1 MAQTSQVEAIDL
13 PEKTTVT
20 SSDYIVVDDGTTT
33 YKAKLS
39 TVIDSVVSGTI
50 NASY

>member
-1 MAQTSQVEAIDL
+1 MATTQTSVNDL
-13 PEKTTVT
+13 PEKATVT
-20 SSDYIVVDDGTTT
+20 SNDYVIVDNGTTT

-39 TVIDSVVSGTI
+39 TVIDTVVNGAI

>member
-1 MAQTSQVEAIDL
+1 MDTSQVEAVDL

-20 SSDYIVVDDGTTT
+20 SNDYIIVDNGTTT

-39 TVIDSVVSGTI
+39 TVIDTVINGAI
-50 NASY
+50 NAEY

>member
-1 MAQTSQVEAIDL
+1 MATTQTSVKDL

-20 SSDYIVVDDGTTT
+20 SNDYVIVDNGTTT
-33 YKAKLS
+33 YKAKLL
-39 TVIDSVVSGTI
+39 TVIDTVVNGAI

>member
-1 MAQTSQVEAIDL
+1 MATTQTSVKDL

-20 SSDYIVVDDGTTT
+20 SNDYVIVDNGTPT

-39 TVIDSVVSGTI
+39 TVIDTVVSGAI

>member
-1 MAQTSQVEAIDL
+1 MAITQTSVKDL

-20 SSDYIVVDDGTTT
+20 SNDYVIVDNGTTT

-39 TVIDSVVSGTI
+39 TVIDTVVSGAI

>member
-1 MAQTSQVEAIDL
+1 MATTQTSVKDL

-20 SSDYIVVDDGTTT
+20 SNDYVIVDNGTTT

-39 TVIDSVVSGTI
+39 KVIDTVVSGAI

>member
-1 MAQTSQVEAIDL
+1 MTTTQTSVKDL

-20 SSDYIVVDDGTTT
+20 SNDYVIVDNGTTT

-39 TVIDSVVSGTI
+39 TVIDTVINGAI

>member
-1 MAQTSQVEAIDL
+1 MATTQTSVKDL

-20 SSDYIVVDDGTTT
+20 SNDYVIVDNGTTT

-39 TVIDSVVSGTI
+39 TVIETVVNGAI

>member
-1 MAQTSQVEAIDL
+1 MATTQTSVKDL
-13 PEKTTVT
+13 PEKTTVK
-20 SSDYIVVDDGTTT
+20 SNDYVIVDNGTTT

-39 TVIDSVVSGTI
+39 TVIDTVVSGAI

>member
-1 MAQTSQVEAIDL
+1 MATTQTSINQL

-20 SSDYIVVDDGTTT
+20 NNDYIIVDNGTTT

-39 TVIDSVVSGTI
+39 KVIDTVISGAI

>member
-1 MAQTSQVEAIDL
+1 MATTQTNVKDL

-20 SSDYIVVDDGTTT
+20 SNDYIIVDNGTTT

-39 TVIDSVVSGTI
+39 TVIDTVVNGAI

>member
-1 MAQTSQVEAIDL
+1 MATTQTSVKDL

-20 SSDYIVVDDGTTT
+20 STDYVIVDNGTTT

-39 TVIDSVVSGTI
+39 TVIDTVVNGAI

>member
-1 MAQTSQVEAIDL
+1 MATTQTSVKDL
-13 PEKTTVT
+13 PEKTTIR
-20 SSDYIVVDDGTTT
+20 SNDYVIVDNGTTT

-39 TVIDSVVSGTI
+39 TVIDTVVNGAI

>member
-1 MAQTSQVEAIDL
+1 MPTSQVGAIDL

-20 SSDYIVVDDGTTT
+20 SNDYIIVDDGTTT

-39 TVIDSVVSGTI
+39 TVIDTVISEAINVS
-50 NASY
+50 Y

>member
-1 MAQTSQVEAIDL
+1 MATTQTSVKDL

-20 SSDYIVVDDGTTT
+20 SNDYVIVDNGTTT

-39 TVIDSVVSGTI
+39 TVIDTVVNGAI

>member
-1 MAQTSQVEAIDL
+1 MATTQTSVNDL
-13 PEKTTVT
+13 PEKTTVK
-20 SSDYIVVDDGTTT
+20 SNDYIIVDNGTTT

-39 TVIDSVVSGTI
+39 TVIDTVISGAI

>member
-1 MAQTSQVEAIDL
+1 MPTSQVEAIDL

-20 SSDYIVVDDGTTT
+20 SNDYIIVDDGITT
-33 YKAKLS
+33 YKAKLL
-39 TVIDSVVSGTI
+39 TVIDAVVSEAI

>member
-1 MAQTSQVEAIDL
+1 MATTQTSVKDL
-13 PEKTTVT
+13 PEKTMVT
-20 SSDYIVVDDGTTT
+20 SNDYVIVDNGTTT

-39 TVIDSVVSGTI
+39 TVIDTVVSGAI

>member
-1 MAQTSQVEAIDL
+1 MATTQTSVKDL

-20 SSDYIVVDDGTTT
+20 SNDYVIVDNGTTT
-33 YKAKLS
+33 YKVKLS
-39 TVIDSVVSGTI
+39 TVIDTVVSGAI